1 MMGRVKFE
9 KAVKRILD
17 TPRQT
22 LENSSH
28 APSEMPSDNDTSEET
43 SL

>member
-22 LENSSH
+22 LESSSH
-28 APSEMPSDNDTSEET
+28 DTAEMPSDNDTNEKT